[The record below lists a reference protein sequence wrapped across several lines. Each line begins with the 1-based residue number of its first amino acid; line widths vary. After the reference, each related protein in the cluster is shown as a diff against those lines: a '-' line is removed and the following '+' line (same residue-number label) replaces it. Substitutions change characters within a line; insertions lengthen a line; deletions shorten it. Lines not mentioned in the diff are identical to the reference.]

1 MSGESKLFDYEPL
14 KRPRRSPGEE
24 PEDFSARGRKDD
36 TVADDVLNRQAY
48 DDSNSR
54 PEKLTHQISGGPTE
68 QTSIKAGHGVSFAG
82 LFVFTFLLFFR
93 PYELSPSLAWL
104 SKSALI
110 TAIITLLFF
119 IPTQLGLENK
129 LTIRTREVNCV
140 LILLV
145 LGLMSVPL
153 ALDPARAWYSFVDY
167 LKVVAMFIVMV
178 NVLRT
183 RKRLN
188 AIFVLIT
195 FASCILSVAAV
206 HDYIS
211 GNIAIGGDRINGAI
225 GGLFENP
232 NDLALHFVTFLPI
245 VIGLG
250 LGARS
255 VIIRIV
261 LMAVVVSLLV
271 GTVATLSRG
280 GFIGLIFVVGTLAW
294 RLAGRNRVLVGGAAV
309 LFMILFLFLAP
320 GAYRERI
327 ATTADASA
335 TARTGELKRSVYIA
349 LRHPV
354 FGVGMDNFILF
365 SNTEHATHNAYTQVA
380 SEIGFPA
387 AVIYVL
393 FLIASLK
400 RIRRIP
406 NPRDVDK
413 KERKL
418 AYLAVGLEAS
428 LVGYMVTSFFAS
440 VAYLW
445 YVYYL
450 AAYVICIGRMYQVS
464 VDQAISSV
472 ARSAPT
478 P

>member
-24 PEDFSARGRKDD
+24 PEDFSARGPKNDPD
-36 TVADDVLNRQAY
+36 AVDVLKRKADN
-48 DDSNSR
+48 DSESR
-54 PEKLTHQISGGPTE
+54 PEKLPVHQISGGPTE
-68 QTSIKAGHGVSFAG
+68 RTLIKAGHGASFAG

-93 PYELSPSLAWL
+93 PYEISPSLAWL

-129 LTIRTREVNCV
+129 LTIRTREVNLV
-140 LILLV
+140 LILVV
-145 LGLMSVPL
+145 LGLISVPL

-183 RKRLN
+183 RKRLY
-188 AIFVLIT
+188 ALFVLIMA
-195 FASCILSVAAV
+195 ASCVLSIAAV
-206 HDYIS
+206 HDYTT
-211 GNIAIGGDRINGAI
+211 GNLALKGDRINGAI

-245 VIGLG
+245 IIGLG
-250 LGARS
+250 LGTRS
-255 VIIRIV
+255 LLIRIV
-261 LMAVVVSLLV
+261 LIAVGVSVLL
-271 GTVATLSRG
+271 GTVVTFSRG
-280 GFIGLIFVVGTLAW
+280 GFIGLIFVVGTLVW
-294 RLAGRNRVLVGGAAV
+294 RLAGRNRVLVGAAAV
-309 LFMILFLFLAP
+309 LFMTLFLFLAP

-327 ATTADASA
+327 ATTGDASA
-335 TARTGELKRSVYIA
+335 TARTGELKRSVYIT

-380 SEIGFPA
+380 SEMGLPA
-387 AVIYVL
+387 AVVYVL
-393 FLIASLK
+393 FLFAVIK
-400 RIRRIP
+400 RVRRIADP
-406 NPRDVDK
+406 KDMDK
-413 KERKL
+413 KKRALPHL
-418 AYLAVGLEAS
+418 AIGLEAS
-428 LVGYMVTSFFAS
+428 LIGYMVISFFAS

-445 YVYYL
+445 YIYYL
-450 AAYVICIGRMYQVS
+450 VGYAICVS
-464 VDQAISSV
+464 RLSETSEGIQPKTAP
-472 ARSAPT
+472 ARL
-478 P
+478 